1 MNLRGIFV
9 ENFADDLEYQPRHAV
24 SFFVLAVAA
33 FCLWAFSPA
42 DAQFTTVP
50 LVFGLGGIALLIK
63 GIFFMRKSFE
73 GLGLSDQELAEL
85 SNPANRKKLPSI
97 AAQASQIV
105 ADFGTG
111 SFLLWPLL
119 HIGRDIDK
127 SWSDSPLFRVFLIGA
142 VFFLVGWG
150 VRRAF
155 STKELPT
162 PDRLGNRRVRSSTNL
177 GGNVNQGLTS
187 DR

>member
-1 MNLRGIFV
+1 MNLRDIFV
-9 ENFADDLEYQPRHAV
+9 ENFAGDLEYHPRRAV
-24 SFFVLAVAA
+24 LYFVLAVAA
-33 FCLWAFSPA
+33 FCFWTFSPS
-42 DAQFTTVP
+42 DVQFTTVP
-50 LVFGLGGIALLIK
+50 LVFALGGIALLVK
-63 GIFFMRKSFE
+63 GIFLMRKSSD

-105 ADFGTG
+105 QDFGTG

-127 SWSDSPLFRVFLIGA
+127 SWSDPPLFRVFLIGA
-142 VFFLVGWG
+142 TLFLIGWA

-162 PDRLGNRRVRSSTNL
+162 PD
-177 GGNVNQGLTS
+177 
-187 DR
+187 

>member
-1 MNLRGIFV
+1 VNLRDIFV
-9 ENFADDLEYQPRHAV
+9 ENFAGDLEYHPRRAV
-24 SFFVLAVAA
+24 LYFVLAVAA
-33 FCLWAFSPA
+33 FCFWTFSPS
-42 DAQFTTVP
+42 DVQFTTVP
-50 LVFGLGGIALLIK
+50 LVFALGGIALLVK
-63 GIFFMRKSFE
+63 GIFLMRKSSD

-105 ADFGTG
+105 QDFGTG

-127 SWSDSPLFRVFLIGA
+127 SWSDPPLFRVFLIGA
-142 VFFLVGWG
+142 VLFLAGWG

-162 PDRLGNRRVRSSTNL
+162 PD
-177 GGNVNQGLTS
+177 
-187 DR
+187 